1 MNLKNLSIKWKLMLI
16 TMLTSGVAVVLSS
29 AGFLIYDLISF
40 RQSLSQD
47 LITQAQIIGYNSAA
61 AMEFKDEAAATV
73 TLSALQ
79 AKEDIVSAVLYTPD
93 GKIFAQYFHA
103 NTPRPLL
110 PTPSRQVGYRF
121 ERNYLEVFWDVT
133 LNGEPVGILF
143 LQSDMR
149 QWNARAKRYAT
160 IFLSF
165 VLVSGFFALL
175 VSSKLQKLISGPILH
190 LEDTMRMV
198 SATKSYEVRA
208 TKFYGDEIGRLI
220 DGFNTMLAEIQH
232 RDMAL
237 HHAND
242 ELKTRTLEL
251 EGEIV
256 HRKETQMEL
265 LKAKHAAEEAN
276 RAKSAFLANMS
287 HELRTPLNAIIG
299 YSEMLEE
306 ETNELGKVENVKDL
320 QKIQG
325 AGKHLLS
332 LINDVLDLSKIE
344 AGRMGLHLETFDIS
358 HMIDEMVTT
367 LHPAISKNSNTI
379 QVHVAKK
386 LGAMRADITKVRQ
399 ILFNLLSNAC
409 KFTDHGTISVD
420 VDRCTDEGQDWIRF
434 KIADTGIGITPKQ
447 KANLF
452 QEFTQADVSIARKYG
467 GTGLGLAIS
476 YRYARLMNGRISVE
490 SEPGRG
496 SVFTV
501 DIPSTVTTEIS
512 DLAQAERSNDL
523 HTASSETTSSM
534 NTVLVIDDDPVV
546 RDLMTRFLTRLSFH
560 VVAAASGEEGLRL
573 AKQVKPLVVTLDV
586 IMPGCDGWAVLNK
599 LKADPELAEIP
610 VIMVTVVDNESMG
623 FELGASNYLIKPV
636 DRERLGVL
644 IEKHRVTRTSNAVD
658 AFASLAP
665 AKDASARE
673 RHDGS
678 NAEATGNRN
687 IDRTTAPVRSS

>member
-1 MNLKNLSIKWKLMLI
+1 MNLKDLSIKRKLMLI

-40 RQSLSQD
+40 RNSLSQD
-47 LITQAQIIGYNSAA
+47 LMTQADIIGYNSAA
-61 AMEFKDEAAATV
+61 AMAFKDEASATV

-79 AKEDIVSAVLYTPD
+79 AKQDIVSAVLYTRD
-93 GKIFAQYFHA
+93 GKIFANYSHA
-103 NTPRPLL
+103 NAPPPPL
-110 PTPSRQVGYRF
+110 PAPPQERGYRF
-121 ERNYLEVFWDVT
+121 QASYLEVFRDVA
-133 LNGEPVGILF
+133 LKGEPLGTLF

-149 QWNARAKRYAT
+149 QWNLRAKRYAS

-165 VLVSGFFALL
+165 VLISGFFALL

-220 DGFNTMLAEIQH
+220 DGFNTMLSEIQH
-232 RDMAL
+232 RDTAL

-242 ELKTRTLEL
+242 ELKTRTMEL

-256 HRKETQMEL
+256 HRKEMQQEL
-265 LKAKHAAEEAN
+265 LNAKHAAEDAN

-306 ETNELGKVENVKDL
+306 ETHELGKLENVKDL

-358 HMIDEMVTT
+358 QMINEMVTT
-367 LHPAISKNSNTI
+367 LHPAISKNSNAI
-379 QVHVAKK
+379 QVHVAEE
-386 LGAMRADITKVRQ
+386 LGVMRADITKVRQ

-409 KFTDHGTISVD
+409 KFTEHGTISVG
-420 VDRCTDEGQDWIRF
+420 VDRSMDEGQDWIRF
-434 KIADTGIGITPKQ
+434 RVTDTGIGITPKQ
-447 KANLF
+447 KTNLF

-476 YRYARLMNGRISVE
+476 YRYVRLMKGRISVE
-490 SEPGRG
+490 SEPGQG

-501 DIPSTVTTEIS
+501 YLPAKVTTEI
-512 DLAQAERSNDL
+512 AEGTQTEKTNDPPAISLETKSNLD
-523 HTASSETTSSM
+523 TI
-534 NTVLVIDDDPVV
+534 LVIDDDSTV
-546 RDLMTRFLTRLSFH
+546 RDLMSRFLTRLGFH

-586 IMPGCDGWAVLNK
+586 IMPDCDGWAVLNQ

-623 FELGASNYLIKPV
+623 FELGASNYMIKPV
-636 DRERLGVL
+636 DRDRLAVL
-644 IEKHRVTRTSNAVD
+644 IEKHRVARSSLFTD
-658 AFASLAP
+658 GEAFPASP
-665 AKDASARE
+665 RRDASPKKE
-673 RHDGS
+673 RGRS
-678 NAEATGNRN
+678 KEAP
-687 IDRTTAPVRSS
+687 IRSHS

>member
-1 MNLKNLSIKWKLMLI
+1 MNLKDLSIKRKLMLI
-16 TMLTSGVAVVLSS
+16 TMLTSGLAVVLSS

-47 LITQAQIIGYNSAA
+47 LMTQAEIIGYNSAA
-61 AMEFKDEAAATV
+61 AMAFKDESAATV

-79 AKEDIVSAVLYTPD
+79 AKDDIVSAVLYTRE
-93 GKIFAQYFHA
+93 GKIFTQYVHA
-103 NTPRPLL
+103 KAARRDF
-110 PTPSRQVGYRF
+110 PSPPQARGYRF
-121 ERNYLEVFWDVT
+121 EGSYLEVFRDVT
-133 LNGEPVGILF
+133 LNGEPVGTLF

-149 QWNARAKRYAT
+149 QWNSRAKRYAT

-165 VLVSGFFALL
+165 VLISGFFALI

-208 TKFYGDEIGRLI
+208 TRFYGDEIGRLI
-220 DGFNTMLAEIQH
+220 DGFNTMLSEIQQ
-232 RDMAL
+232 RDTAL

-242 ELKTRTLEL
+242 ELQTRTLEL

-256 HRKETQMEL
+256 HRKEMQKEL
-265 LKAKHAAEEAN
+265 LNAKHAAEDAN

-306 ETNELGKVENVKDL
+306 ETHELGKVESVKDL
-320 QKIQG
+320 QKIQK

-344 AGRMGLHLETFDIS
+344 AGRMGLHLETFEIS
-358 HMIDEMVTT
+358 PMIEEMVAT
-367 LHPAISKNSNTI
+367 LRPALSKNSNTV
-379 QVHVAKK
+379 QVHLAEQ
-386 LGAMRADITKVRQ
+386 LGVMRADITKVRQ

-420 VDRCTDEGQDWIRF
+420 VNRSSDQGEEWIRF
-434 KIADTGIGITPKQ
+434 QVTDSGIGINAKQ

-476 YRYARLMNGRISVE
+476 YRYARLMKGRISVE
-490 SEPGRG
+490 SEPGQG

-501 DIPSTVTTEIS
+501 HLPAKVTAEITG
-512 DLAQAERSNDL
+512 ATPAEKANDVPAASPGMKSNLD
-523 HTASSETTSSM
+523 TI
-534 NTVLVIDDDPVV
+534 LVIDDDSTV
-546 RDLMTRFLTRLSFH
+546 RDLMSRFLTKLGFH

-573 AKQVKPLVVTLDV
+573 AKQVNPLVVTLDV
-586 IMPGCDGWAVLNK
+586 IMPDCDGWAVLNK

-623 FELGASNYLIKPV
+623 FELGASSYMIKPV
-636 DRERLGVL
+636 DRDRLAIL
-644 IEKHRVTRTSNAVD
+644 IEKHRLTRSSAVMD
-658 AFASLAP
+658 AQAFAASRR
-665 AKDASARE
+665 DASPKK
-673 RHDGS
+673 DGGRVKRT
-678 NAEATGNRN
+678 ATRN
-687 IDRTTAPVRSS
+687 DRKTAAPIK

>member
-1 MNLKNLSIKWKLMLI
+1 MNLKNLSIKRKLMLI

-29 AGFLIYDLISF
+29 AGFLVYDLISF
-40 RQSLSQD
+40 RNSLSQD
-47 LITQAQIIGYNSAA
+47 LMTQADIIGYNSAA
-61 AMEFKDEAAATV
+61 AMAFKDEASATV

-79 AKEDIVSAVLYTPD
+79 AKEDIVSAVLYTRD
-93 GKIFAQYFHA
+93 GKLFAHYFHA
-103 NTPRPLL
+103 NAPPPRLPSTPQER
-110 PTPSRQVGYRF
+110 GYRF
-121 ERNYLEVFWDVT
+121 EGSNLEVFRDVT
-133 LNGEPVGILF
+133 LNGEPLGTLF

-149 QWNARAKRYAT
+149 QWNLRAKRYAS

-165 VLVSGFFALL
+165 VLISGFFALL

-220 DGFNTMLAEIQH
+220 DGFNTMLAEIQQ
-232 RDMAL
+232 RDTAL

-256 HRKETQMEL
+256 HRKEMQKEL
-265 LKAKHAAEEAN
+265 LNAKLAAEDAN

-306 ETNELGKVENVKDL
+306 ETHELGKLENVKDL

-325 AGKHLLS
+325 AGKHLLA

-358 HMIDEMVTT
+358 QMIEEMVTT
-367 LHPAISKNSNTI
+367 LHPAISKNSNTV
-379 QVHVAKK
+379 QVHVAQE
-386 LGAMRADITKVRQ
+386 LGVMRADITKVRQ
-399 ILFNLLSNAC
+399 ILYNLLSNAS

-420 VDRCTDEGQDWIRF
+420 VDRSTDEDQDWIRF
-434 KIADTGIGITPKQ
+434 RVTDTGIGITPKQ
-447 KANLF
+447 KTNLF

-476 YRYARLMNGRISVE
+476 YRYVRLMKGRISVE

-501 DIPSTVTTEIS
+501 YLPAKVTTEVIG
-512 DLAQAERSNDL
+512 ATQAEKTSDVQ
-523 HTASSETTSSM
+523 AAPSEMKSTLDTI
-534 NTVLVIDDDPVV
+534 LVIDDDSVV
-546 RDLMTRFLTRLSFH
+546 RDLMSRFLTRLGFH
-560 VVAAASGEEGLRL
+560 VVAASSGEEGLRL
-573 AKQVKPLVVTLDV
+573 AKQVNPLVVTLDV
-586 IMPGCDGWAVLNK
+586 IMPDCDGWAVLNK
-599 LKADPELAEIP
+599 LKADPELADIP

-636 DRERLGVL
+636 DRDRLALL
-644 IEKHRVTRTSNAVD
+644 IEQHRVARSTAVREAK
-658 AFASLAP
+658 AFAASP
-665 AKDASARE
+665 RDASPKKESGRWKATATKN
-673 RHDGS
+673 GS
-678 NAEATGNRN
+678 KATFH
-687 IDRTTAPVRSS
+687 VK

>member
-1 MNLKNLSIKWKLMLI
+1 
-16 TMLTSGVAVVLSS
+16 
-29 AGFLIYDLISF
+29 
-40 RQSLSQD
+40 
-47 LITQAQIIGYNSAA
+47 
-61 AMEFKDEAAATV
+61 
-73 TLSALQ
+73 
-79 AKEDIVSAVLYTPD
+79 
-93 GKIFAQYFHA
+93 
-103 NTPRPLL
+103 
-110 PTPSRQVGYRF
+110 
-121 ERNYLEVFWDVT
+121 
-133 LNGEPVGILF
+133 
-143 LQSDMR
+143 MR
-149 QWNARAKRYAT
+149 QWNSRAKRYAS

-165 VLVSGFFALL
+165 VLISGFFALL

-220 DGFNTMLAEIQH
+220 DGFNTMLSEIQQ
-232 RDMAL
+232 RDMAF

-242 ELKTRTLEL
+242 ELKTRTMQL

-256 HRKETQMEL
+256 HRKEMQKEL
-265 LKAKHAAEEAN
+265 LTAKHAAEDAN

-306 ETNELGKVENVKDL
+306 ETHELGKVENVKDL

-344 AGRMGLHLETFDIS
+344 AGRMGLHLETFEIS
-358 HMIDEMVTT
+358 QMIDEMVTT

-379 QVHVAKK
+379 QVHLSEN

-399 ILFNLLSNAC
+399 ILFNLLSNAS

-420 VDRCTDEGQDWIRF
+420 VDRATQEDQDWIRF
-434 KIADTGIGITPKQ
+434 RVADTGIGITAKQ
-447 KANLF
+447 KGNLF

-476 YRYARLMNGRISVE
+476 YRYVRLMKGRIDVE
-490 SEPGRG
+490 SEPGQG

-501 DIPSTVTTEIS
+501 HLPAKVTTEITEA
-512 DLAQAERSNDL
+512 AQTEKSNELSAPSVEPKSNLD
-523 HTASSETTSSM
+523 TI
-534 NTVLVIDDDPVV
+534 LVIDDDSVV
-546 RDLMTRFLTRLSFH
+546 RDLMSRFLTRLGFH

-573 AKQVKPLVVTLDV
+573 AKQVNPLVITLDV
-586 IMPGCDGWAVLNK
+586 IMPDCDGWAVLNK
-599 LKADPELAEIP
+599 LKADPELAEVP

-636 DRERLGVL
+636 DRERLAVL
-644 IEKHRVTRTSNAVD
+644 IEKHRAARSANITD
-658 AFASLAP
+658 GKAFPASSRNLA
-665 AKDASARE
+665 AKKGNG
-673 RHDGS
+673 GS
-678 NAEATGNRN
+678 KGTATKPNSK
-687 IDRTTAPVRSS
+687 APVSVT